1 MRKLGFRTSR
11 GRSTLL
17 SDFLFECTKKKNKTK
32 QTSFFHLVFFKTSS
46 IITTFS
52 GLTLGYKRLDLL
64 FNLNVKSGTSYC
76 VE

>member
-1 MRKLGFRTSR
+1 MRKLGFKTSR

-17 SDFLFECTKKKNKTK
+17 SDFLFECKKTKQNKTK

-46 IITTFS
+46 MITTFP

-64 FNLNVKSGTSYC
+64 FKCEKWNIIQR
-76 VE
+76 

>member
-1 MRKLGFRTSR
+1 MRKLGFKTSR

-17 SDFLFECTKKKNKTK
+17 SDFLFECKKTK

-46 IITTFS
+46 MITTFP

-64 FNLNVKSGTSYC
+64 FKCEKWNIIQR
-76 VE
+76 

>member
-17 SDFLFECTKKKNKTK
+17 SDFLFECKKTK
-32 QTSFFHLVFFKTSS
+32 QNKTNKFFHVIFFKTSS
-46 IITTFS
+46 MITIFS

-64 FNLNVKSGTSYC
+64 FKCEKWNIILR
-76 VE
+76 